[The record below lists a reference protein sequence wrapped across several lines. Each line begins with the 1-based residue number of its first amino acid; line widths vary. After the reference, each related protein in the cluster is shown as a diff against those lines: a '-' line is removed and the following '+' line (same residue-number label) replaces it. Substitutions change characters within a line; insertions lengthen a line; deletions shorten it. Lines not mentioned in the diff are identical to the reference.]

1 MIVQNSYGR
10 DISISHKGFLKG
22 ETDFKK
28 KIFFFLMR
36 GLGSNS
42 ISLEGFVYNVLISP
56 QRKTPLRN
64 SRSWFL
70 VLVVSL
76 IPFILDKSGSLIP

>member
-1 MIVQNSYGR
+1 
-10 DISISHKGFLKG
+10 
-22 ETDFKK
+22 
-28 KIFFFLMR
+28 MR

-42 ISLEGFVYNVLISP
+42 VSLEGFVYNVLISP
-56 QRKTPLRN
+56 QRKTPVRN